1 MEQVVLVIHLLIA
14 VALIGVVLVQ
24 KSEGGLGGLGGG
36 SGGGG
41 FGGLMTTRG
50 SANLLTRATAVLAAV
65 FMLTSIALVMIAGG
79 HGKPRSILDAL
90 PQNGPTT
97 GAPATTAPQ
106 TGQKAPAPNTATP
119 NTATPNTA
127 APATPAKPPAGGAA
141 PSVPVSK

>member
-90 PQNGPTT
+90 PQNTT

-119 NTATPNTA
+119 NTA
-127 APATPAKPPAGGAA
+127 APATPAKPPAGGTA

>member
-50 SANLLTRATAVLAAV
+50 SANLLTRTTAVLAAV

-90 PQNGPTT
+90 PQNSSQQNGSTT

-106 TGQKAPAPNTATP
+106 TGQKAPA
-119 NTATPNTA
+119 PNTA